1 MPVAYG
7 LVDLQRETKTKD
19 HGASQ
24 EEPMVQG
31 FSGQECCDVCK
42 MDFEVVCVCVC
53 VCVCMCVLNVG
64 YVDMAD

>member
-1 MPVAYG
+1 MPIAYG

-31 FSGQECCDVCK
+31 FSGQERCDVCK

-53 VCVCMCVLNVG
+53 VCVC
-64 YVDMAD
+64 